1 MSQNNQSKNH
11 SPLLS
16 SPTESLSDYIRQ
28 HCRKHNISLERLAEQ
43 AGIARGTLYA
53 ILEDKSIPKIPHLL
67 SLAKAMGVH
76 HYFLFRLKW
85 RELDAIS
92 PSHSESNLHKDMSG
106 FIDETIPDGT
116 LIMAGTSF
124 EKTWTIQN
132 VGEVVWNNRYFMHL
146 DAPYRNTAYP
156 NGQNLSDYHL
166 FPNETLIAIPT
177 TYPGQTCVLKVT
189 YTAPKVAG
197 RYISYWQMVD
207 EAGRACFPNGVGL
220 STSILVLGFGVN
232 QNL

>member
-1 MSQNNQSKNH
+1 MNQAYQ

-28 HCRKHNISLERLAEQ
+28 HCRKHDISLERLAEQ

-53 ILEDKSIPKIPHLL
+53 ILEDKSTPKIPHLL

-85 RELDAIS
+85 REIDPIS
-92 PSHSESNLHKDMSG
+92 PNHANTTSHKDMSG

-116 LIMAGTSF
+116 LITAGATF

-132 VGEVVWNNRYFMHL
+132 VGEVVWENRYLMHL
-146 DAPYRNTAYP
+146 DAPHHSTAYP
-156 NGQNLSDYHL
+156 NGQDIRDYH
-166 FPNETLIAIPT
+166 FSPSDTLIAIPT
-177 TYPGQTCVLKVT
+177 THPSETCTLKVT

-207 EAGRACFPNGVGL
+207 ETGQACFPDGIGL
-220 STSILVLGFGVN
+220 SVSILVLGFGVN
-232 QNL
+232 QKLS